1 MELLKRLVVEE
12 DGQGITEYALIL
24 GLVILGIWFTVRTS
38 GIGNAITGVFNAV
51 KNQVTSCTAGNC
63 GG

>member
-1 MELLKRLVVEE
+1 MELFKRLVVEE

-24 GLVILGIWFTVRTS
+24 GLVILGIWFTVKAS
-38 GIGNAITGVFNAV
+38 GIGNAVTTLFGNV
-51 KNQVTSCTAGNC
+51 KTEVTACTPGNC

>member
-1 MELLKRLVVEE
+1 
-12 DGQGITEYALIL
+12 
-24 GLVILGIWFTVRTS
+24 LGIWFTVRTS

-51 KNQVTSCTAGNC
+51 KNQVTSCTAGDC